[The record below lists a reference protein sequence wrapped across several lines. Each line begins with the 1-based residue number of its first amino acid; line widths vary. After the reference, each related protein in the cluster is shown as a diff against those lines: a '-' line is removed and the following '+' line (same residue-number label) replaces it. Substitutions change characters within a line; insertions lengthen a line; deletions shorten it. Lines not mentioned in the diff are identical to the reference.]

1 MTSGICLSIA
11 IIYNLDPEV
20 FLNMSKKA
28 RSKQL
33 TDIFE
38 TVEFPD
44 AYKVSYLANAIV
56 VPTYEDVRRD
66 FGLVRAEYHLLL
78 CLAHY
83 SELTAQDVA
92 RMTRRPRNSIS
103 RAVHRMQNEGYLK
116 RVPDP
121 NDGRQAKL
129 TITPEGREMHNK
141 ISTYL
146 TNREV
151 ELFDIL
157 THGEREH
164 LRELLRKLCLHAAG
178 LDR

>member
-1 MTSGICLSIA
+1 M
-11 IIYNLDPEV
+11 
-20 FLNMSKKA
+20 
-28 RSKQL
+28 KQKTRAQTL

-56 VPTYEDVRRD
+56 IPTYEDVRRD

-83 SELTAQDVA
+83 PELTAQDVA

-103 RAVHRMQNEGYLK
+103 RAVHRMQDEGYLE

-121 NDGRQAKL
+121 TDGRQAKL
-129 TITPEGREMHNK
+129 TITPAGRDMHEK
-141 ISTYL
+141 ISEYL
-146 TNREV
+146 VLREA
-151 ELFDIL
+151 EIFDVL

-164 LRELLRKLCLHAAG
+164 LREILRKLASHAAE
-178 LDR
+178 LER